1 MDLANWEAKSMPW
14 REVSVMDQRREFVRL
29 AMQEGANR
37 RELCRRFGIHPDTG
51 YKWLS
56 RWQAEQE
63 VADRSR
69 RPHSSPQRTGR
80 EIEQRILAVRDA
92 HPAWG
97 ARKIV
102 RCLER
107 EGQSSPA
114 FSTVHQILRRTGRI
128 KPPLG
133 GAVASQRFEMP
144 APNLLWQMDF
154 KGWVRLGDNAQCHP
168 LTVVDDHSRYD
179 LCLQACA
186 DQRGDTVR
194 DRLELTFRRYG
205 LPEAF
210 FVDNGTPWGDPSGE
224 RWTRF
229 AVWLLKLGIAVI
241 HSRPYH
247 PQSRGKNERFHRT
260 LNAEV
265 FALRR
270 FRDLSE
276 TQRAF
281 DAWRE
286 VYNFE
291 RPHEAL
297 EQQVPASRYR
307 PSQRSMPDRL
317 PEPEYESHEIVRV
330 VSATKAYV
338 SFKGRLWKVPQ
349 AFCGERLAIRPLSDG
364 DKYGVFFAAH
374 QVATIDLTS
383 GKSVGHVPEHPSAM
397 PPD

>member
-1 MDLANWEAKSMPW
+1 MPW
-14 REVSVMDQRREFVRL
+14 REVSVVDQRREFVRL

-37 RELCRRFGIHPDTG
+37 RELCRRFGIHPETG

-56 RWQAEQE
+56 RWQAEQN

-69 RPHSSPQRTGR
+69 RPHSSPQQTDSA
-80 EIEQRILAVRDA
+80 IEARVLAVRDA

-97 ARKIV
+97 ARKIA

-107 EGQSSPA
+107 ESMSSPA
-114 FSTVHQILRRTGRI
+114 VSTVHQILCRSGRI
-128 KPPLG
+128 QAPLG

-154 KGWVRLGDNAQCHP
+154 KGWIRLGNDAQCHP

-194 DRLELTFRRYG
+194 ERLQRTFRRYG

-229 AVWLLKLGIAVI
+229 EVWLLKLGIAVI

-265 FALRR
+265 FALHR
-270 FRDLSE
+270 FRDLTE

-297 EQQVPASRYR
+297 DQQVPASRYR
-307 PSQRSMPDRL
+307 PSKRPMPERL
-317 PEPEYESHEIVRV
+317 PEPEYDSHEVVRTV
-330 VSATKAYV
+330 PATKAYI
-338 SFKGRLWKVPQ
+338 SFKGDPWKVPQ
-349 AFCGERLAIRPLSDG
+349 AFRGERLAIRPTSDDG
-364 DKYGVFFAAH
+364 KYGVFFAAH
-374 QVATIDLTS
+374 QVATIDLTG
-383 GKSVGHVPEHPSAM
+383 GKSVGHVSEQVSAM
-397 PPD
+397 SPV

>member
-1 MDLANWEAKSMPW
+1 MPW
-14 REVSVMDQRREFVRL
+14 HEVSVVDQRREFVRL

-37 RELCRRFGIHPDTG
+37 RELCRRFGIHPETG
-51 YKWLS
+51 YKWLG
-56 RWQAEQE
+56 RWQADKG

-69 RPHSSPQRTGR
+69 RPHASPQQTDKA
-80 EIEQRILAVRDA
+80 IEQRVLGVRDA

-97 ARKIV
+97 ARKIA

-107 EGQSSPA
+107 EGMSPPA
-114 FSTVHQILRRTGRI
+114 VSTVHQILRRSGRI
-128 KPPLG
+128 VAPLG

-154 KGWVRLGDNAQCHP
+154 KGWIRLGNDAQCHP

-194 DRLELTFRRYG
+194 ERLEGTFRHYG
-205 LPEAF
+205 LPDAF

-229 AVWLLKLGIAVI
+229 EVWLLKLGIGVI

-260 LNAEV
+260 LKAEV
-265 FALRR
+265 LALRR
-270 FRDLSE
+270 FGDLAE

-291 RPHEAL
+291 RPHEPL
-297 EQQVPASRYR
+297 DQEVPANRYQPSKR
-307 PSQRSMPDRL
+307 PMPERL
-317 PEPEYESHEIVRV
+317 PEPQYDSHEIVRIV
-330 VSATKAYV
+330 PATKAYV
-338 SFKGRLWKVPQ
+338 SFKGKSWKVPQ
-349 AFCGERLAIRPLSDG
+349 AFRGERLAIRPTSDDG
-364 DKYGVFFAAH
+364 KYGVFFAAH
-374 QVATIDLTS
+374 QVATIDLTG
-383 GKSVGHVPEHPSAM
+383 GKSVGHVSEQVSAM
-397 PPD
+397 SPV

>member
-1 MDLANWEAKSMPW
+1 MPW
-14 REVSVMDQRREFVRL
+14 IEVSVMDQRREFVRL

-56 RWQAEQE
+56 RWQADREL
-63 VADRSR
+63 ADRSR
-69 RPHSSPQRTGR
+69 RPHASPQRTEHGV
-80 EIEQRILAVRDA
+80 EERILAVRDA

-97 ARKIV
+97 ARKIA

-107 EGQSSPA
+107 GGGKSPA
-114 FSTVHQILRRTGRI
+114 VSTVHEILCRTGRV

-133 GAVASQRFEMP
+133 GAAANQRFEMP

-154 KGWVRLGDNAQCHP
+154 KGWVRLGNDARCHP

-179 LCLQACA
+179 LCLQACS

-194 DRLELTFRRYG
+194 NRLELIFRRYG

-229 AVWLLKLGIAVI
+229 AVWLLKLGIHVI

-260 LNAEV
+260 LQAEV

-270 FRDLSE
+270 FRDLAE

-297 EQQVPASRYR
+297 GQQVPASRYR
-307 PSQRSMPDRL
+307 PSFRSMPDHL
-317 PEPEYESHEIVRV
+317 PTPEYDSHEIVRS

-349 AFCGERLAIRPLSDG
+349 AFCGERLAIRATSNEDQ
-364 DKYGVFFAAH
+364 YGVFFAAH
-374 QVATIDLTS
+374 QVATIDLTAH
-383 GKSVGHVPEHPSAM
+383 KCVGHVPEQVSAM
-397 PPD
+397 SPE

>member
-1 MDLANWEAKSMPW
+1 M
-14 REVSVMDQRREFVRL
+14 
-29 AMQEGANR
+29 
-37 RELCRRFGIHPDTG
+37 
-51 YKWLS
+51 
-56 RWQAEQE
+56 
-63 VADRSR
+63 
-69 RPHSSPQRTGR
+69 
-80 EIEQRILAVRDA
+80 
-92 HPAWG
+92 
-97 ARKIV
+97 
-102 RCLER
+102 
-107 EGQSSPA
+107 
-114 FSTVHQILRRTGRI
+114 
-128 KPPLG
+128 
-133 GAVASQRFEMP
+133 ASQRFEMS

-154 KGWVRLGDNAQCHP
+154 KGWVRLGNDTQCHP

-186 DQRGDTVR
+186 DQRGETVR

-270 FRDLSE
+270 FRDLAE
-276 TQRAF
+276 AQRAF

-297 EQQVPASRYR
+297 QQQVPASRYR
-307 PSQRSMPDRL
+307 SSQRSMPDRL
-317 PEPEYESHEIVRV
+317 PTPEYDSDEIVRT

-349 AFCGERLAIRPLSDG
+349 AFCGERLAIRPTSISAQ
-364 DKYGVFFAAH
+364 YGVFFAAH

-383 GKSVGHVPEHPSAM
+383 GKSVGHVPEQVSTMSPG
-397 PPD
+397 

>member
-1 MDLANWEAKSMPW
+1 MPW

-29 AMQEGANR
+29 AVQEGANR
-37 RELCRRFGIHPDTG
+37 RELCRRFNIHPDTG
-51 YKWLS
+51 YKWLA
-56 RWQAEQE
+56 RWQADKN
-63 VADRSR
+63 VDDLSR
-69 RPHSSPQRTGR
+69 RPHSNPGRTGC
-80 EIEQRILAVRDA
+80 ELEARILAVRDA

-97 ARKIV
+97 ARKIA

-107 EGQSSPA
+107 DGFRSPA
-114 FSTVHQILRRTGRI
+114 VSTVHQILRRSGRV
-128 KPPLG
+128 KPPIG

-154 KGWVRLGDNAQCHP
+154 KGWVRLGNDTQCHP

-186 DQRGDTVR
+186 DQRTDTVR
-194 DRLELTFRRYG
+194 NRLETTFRHYG

-210 FVDNGTPWGDPSGE
+210 FVDNGSPWGDPSGE

-229 AVWLLKLGIAVI
+229 SVWLLKLGIAVI

-247 PQSRGKNERFHRT
+247 PQGRGKNERFHRT
-260 LNAEV
+260 LAAEV
-265 FALRR
+265 FALRH
-270 FRDLSE
+270 FRDLAE

-297 EQQVPASRYR
+297 GQQVPASRYR

-317 PEPEYESHEIVRV
+317 PEVEYDSHEIVRR
-330 VSATKAYV
+330 VSTTKAYV
-338 SFKGRLWKVPQ
+338 SFKGCLWKVPQ
-349 AFCGERLAIRPLSDG
+349 AFCGERLAIRPSANSAQ
-364 DKYGVFFAAH
+364 YGVFFAAY
-374 QVATIDLTS
+374 QVAIIDLLS
-383 GKSVGHVPEHPSAM
+383 GKSVGYVPEHPSVM
-397 PPD
+397 SPG